1 MARRRTAPAT
11 RTARPFAPP
20 RRTRPS
26 RSTTRGS
33 GSRSSSQ
40 CRSGDTA
47 GRSICPNTDSL
58 IPNRYRS
65 LPELYGVYRNTVGA
79 NALLELG
86 VLPDNTGSIPAD
98 QMAVLQGLGDY
109 IRTCHSDAA
118 AVARGSGAGLSV
130 RLDFN
135 FTFINRVILQEDL
148 SVGGQIVQAF
158 KVEVL
163 PAGGWVLL
171 ATPANEKNLASAAP
185 SSSLTRAH

>member
-1 MARRRTAPAT
+1 M
-11 RTARPFAPP
+11 
-20 RRTRPS
+20 
-26 RSTTRGS
+26 
-33 GSRSSSQ
+33 
-40 CRSGDTA
+40 
-47 GRSICPNTDSL
+47 
-58 IPNRYRS
+58 
-65 LPELYGVYRNTVGA
+65 GA

-118 AVARGSGAGLSV
+118 AVARGSGAGLSF

-163 PAGGWVLL
+163 PAGGWVL
-171 ATPANEKNLASAAP
+171 PP
-185 SSSLTRAH
+185 HH

>member
-1 MARRRTAPAT
+1 MAYVTIR
-11 RTARPFAPP
+11 
-20 RRTRPS
+20 
-26 RSTTRGS
+26 
-33 GSRSSSQ
+33 Q
-40 CRSGDTA
+40 L
-47 GRSICPNTDSL
+47 GRDEDPLVVTLWFS
-58 IPNRYRS
+58 
-65 LPELYGVYRNTVGA
+65 VV
-79 NALLELG
+79 G
-86 VLPDNTGSIPAD
+86 VLVSPILA
-98 QMAVLQGLGDY
+98 AVLQGLGDY

-118 AVARGSGAGLSV
+118 AVARGSGAGLSF